1 MSNSSDL
8 WSSDV
13 EDILKAIQSNSVI
26 LSNEHKKRFL
36 QLQKYLRFFKLPCIL
51 LSSVNAV
58 FSVSLSNFIDQSHTS
73 MICSLISLITT
84 VITSTEMFLNIEKGM
99 IRELEVSREYYL
111 LSVDISKTLRLDR
124 TNRTIEAGPFLDSC
138 ISIYKNLFESSAL
151 IERKIKDSLVAI
163 DPADMPF
170 FVKPSSDDLDV
181 EKSGKL

>member
-1 MSNSSDL
+1 
-8 WSSDV
+8 
-13 EDILKAIQSNSVI
+13 
-26 LSNEHKKRFL
+26 
-36 QLQKYLRFFKLPCIL
+36 
-51 LSSVNAV
+51 
-58 FSVSLSNFIDQSHTS
+58 
-73 MICSLISLITT
+73 
-84 VITSTEMFLNIEKGM
+84 MFLNIEKGM